1 MGSTRVRKLLKR
13 SPAFRRLNAPA
24 FRALDSGMYNLRHD
38 ALNQAEL
45 GDDGRVDGVKL
56 FDPMGLARD
65 LQGALYVSD
74 RGGFVSG
81 RVIWRFGPDGTAR
94 IIAGTGRRG
103 IASPDDDARDA
114 DLGSPQG
121 LCVDS
126 LGRVYFAD
134 SYNHVILRIERNG
147 ALARIAGTGIAGN
160 GGDGGPATE
169 AELNQPYD
177 VRLDDAGNLYIADFG
192 NHRVRKVDQA
202 GIMTTVAGIG
212 EPGYA
217 GDGGPATAARL
228 HGPYGVFAD
237 SRHGLLIADSE
248 NNVVRQVDSTG
259 TIRTIAGTGRRGR
272 AGDEGPAIAATFDSP
287 QGLYVDRRGLIY
299 VGDEH
304 NHEIRV
310 IGADGVVHR
319 VAGNGVRG
327 VSPDDTPAGS
337 GRLDDVENIVVTGD
351 GQIVFTEA
359 GNHLVRII
367 DGQGLLHTVVGQV
380 SPGSGL

>member
-1 MGSTRVRKLLKR
+1 VREFLKR
-13 SPAFRRLNAPA
+13 SPAFRRLNAPL

-38 ALNQAEL
+38 PLTHAEL
-45 GDDGRVDGVKL
+45 GDKGRTDKVKL

-65 LQGALYVSD
+65 TQGALYVSD

-81 RVIWRFGPDGTAR
+81 RVIWRFGPDGTADV
-94 IIAGTGRRG
+94 IAGTGRRG
-103 IASPDDDARDA
+103 IASSDDDAREA

-121 LCVDS
+121 VCVDT

-147 ALARIAGTGIAGN
+147 ALARVAGTGMAGSS
-160 GGDGGPATE
+160 GDGGPATE

-192 NHRVRKVDQA
+192 NHRIRKVDPA
-202 GIMTTVAGIG
+202 GIMTTVAGMG

-217 GDGGPATAARL
+217 GDGGSATAARL

-272 AGDEGPAIAATFDSP
+272 AGDEGPAVAATFDSP
-287 QGLYVDRRGLIY
+287 QGLYVDGRGLIY

-310 IGADGVVHR
+310 ITADGVVHR
-319 VAGNGVRG
+319 LAGNGASG
-327 VSPDDTPAGS
+327 VSPDDTPAES
-337 GRLDDVENIVVTGD
+337 GGLSDVENMVVTED

-359 GNHLVRII
+359 GHHLVRII
-367 DGQGLLHTVVGQV
+367 DGKGLLHTLVGQV
-380 SPGSGL
+380 SPDEGS